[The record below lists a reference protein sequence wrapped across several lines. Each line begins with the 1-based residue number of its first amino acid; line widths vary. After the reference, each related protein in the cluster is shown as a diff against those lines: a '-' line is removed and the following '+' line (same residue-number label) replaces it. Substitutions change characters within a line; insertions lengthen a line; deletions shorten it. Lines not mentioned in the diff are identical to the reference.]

1 VANYRVLTWNVN
13 NMGQSD
19 YGYDIANNINRINY
33 IAGVTA
39 ATGANVVVLQEVID
53 QMGEQVGFS
62 IWEALC
68 LEQKRRGI
76 ATDWCY
82 LAPIPE
88 KPQGDKEC
96 YVYFWRQGQ
105 GFGIMPNGTAI
116 PPTGRVA
123 WRQTANNNEQSLAL
137 AGLASNEFPDNTTD
151 IGGRR
156 AAWAAFQDPATSF
169 VTLITSYHAPFTDTA
184 PPLGL
189 TALADMPE
197 LQSINQIETA
207 DKTKRKKVS
216 PQAFI
221 LCGDYNIASQTGA
234 GLQTYQNNLL
244 TRTST
249 AVGTRALTSLKR
261 RKTPVLDQNG
271 APSQLSSSY
280 FANGYD
286 NIFASDNYTPGYQ
299 AQTQDLLDMNI
310 IQGQPASLN
319 KYATLF
325 GLQRWDG
332 EVVDGEPVLGWAF
345 SNADRIQIPLQSVFD
360 SYILVRYAI
369 SDHVPVFLSVNIPN

>member
-123 WRQTANNNEQSLAL
+123 WRQTANNNEQFLAL

-151 IGGRR
+151 TGGRR

-169 VTLITSYHAPFTDTA
+169 VTLITSYHAPFTKTA
-184 PPLGL
+184 PQLGL
-189 TALADMPE
+189 TALAEMPE
-197 LQSINQIETA
+197 LQRLYQVQTGDA
-207 DKTKRKKVS
+207 KKKIVS

-221 LCGDYNIASQTGA
+221 LCGDYNIASQTDS
-234 GLQTYQNNLL
+234 GLASYQTNLL
-244 TRTST
+244 NPTLT
-249 AVGTRALTSLKR
+249 AVGTRTLTSLKQR
-261 RKTPVLDQNG
+261 NTPVPGENG
-271 APSQLSSSY
+271 ARSSSY
-280 FANGYD
+280 FKNGYD
-286 NIFASDNYTPGYQ
+286 NIFASSAYIPENQ
-299 AQTQDLLDMNI
+299 AQTQDLLNMNMLPA
-310 IQGQPASLN
+310 QQASLK

-332 EVVDGEPVLGWAF
+332 QVVDGEPLLGPAF
-345 SNADRIQIPLQSVFD
+345 SNADRIQIPLQNIFD

-369 SDHVPVFLSVNIPN
+369 SDHVPVFLGVNIPN